1 MYLTSNPL
9 FENYTALLTIYYFIW
24 CFFASK
30 LSSWADLVKDK
41 IEYFAFNVIKVIRNT
56 QPKIVCEDYAFL
68 IPDSENY

>member
-9 FENYTALLTIYYFIW
+9 FENYTALLTILF
-24 CFFASK
+24 CVFVSK

-56 QPKIVCEDYAFL
+56 QPKILCEDYAFL